1 MRVFLWISVATLH
14 PRHRQILSPA
24 LEAGTKQ
31 VEGIA
36 LRCPRP
42 TGRNEREKDTRFAI
56 RFTAPDAA
64 LGAGDAAARRSLP
77 GATTRLRSL
86 PEIR

>member
-1 MRVFLWISVATLH
+1 M
-14 PRHRQILSPA
+14 
-24 LEAGTKQ
+24 

-42 TGRNEREKDTRFAI
+42 GGRNERHKNTRLAT

-77 GATTRLRSL
+77 GGVGTAKVILGFGRSR
-86 PEIR
+86 PFHD